1 MLNANYLEAI
11 CFQIL
16 KLGICGCARIHTL
29 EPLASRLKL
38 LGVIYSVASRWHT
51 LYRFP
56 LWICKQLCHKIL
68 NQEYIVYIILS
79 D

>member
-1 MLNANYLEAI
+1 MLNVNYLEAI

-16 KLGICGCARIHTL
+16 KLGICGWASISTL
-29 EPLASRLKL
+29 QPLANRLKL
-38 LGVIYSVASRWHT
+38 LGIIYSVASRWHSV
-51 LYRFP
+51 YRFP

-68 NQEYIVYIILS
+68 NQEYINYIILS